1 MKSKSSMK
9 TFFALIAIGLGI
21 FSARGQQASQTAS
34 MSLEEAVAYAIEN
47 SYQMDYADMDVRAAS
62 RRNKEL
68 TAIGLPQINGDV
80 SFTNYLELPTT
91 VIPANAFDQNAPDDQ
106 MIGVQFG
113 TKYNTTATL
122 AASQMVF
129 DGTYFIG
136 LKAAKT
142 FIRLN
147 QHAEQQ
153 SENELRKSIT
163 EAYGLAILSIESHQI
178 LNENYES
185 LEGLFGETEKLFE
198 NGFREELDVDQLK
211 LQLASLENNRKQ
223 AERNVMITHN
233 LLKFQMGMP
242 VAQELVLTSD
252 LDELAQAGTM
262 PEMLQ
267 SNVNIDGHTD
277 VLTSETNLELRNLNV
292 RVERMGGV
300 PKLNANFTTQQ
311 QAFRDDLNF
320 FGDNSQWY
328 PNTFWGLRLQVPI
341 FSGFM
346 RHNKVQQAQIDVER
360 AKRQLDQ
367 IRESVELEVITQKAN
382 YATAL
387 DVYQTEKEN
396 MALAEKI
403 NSVTRK
409 KYEEGI
415 STSFEIQ
422 QAETQM
428 LNAQSNYLQSAYE
441 VIRTKAALEKALDI
455 Q

>member
-1 MKSKSSMK
+1 MKSNLLMK
-9 TFFALIAIGLGI
+9 TFFAVAGACLIS
-21 FSARGQQASQTAS
+21 FSAAAQQGIQPVS
-34 MSLEEAVAYAIEN
+34 MTLEEAVAYAIEN
-47 SYQMDYADMDVRAAS
+47 SYQMAYADMDVRAAS

-91 VIPANAFDQNAPDDQ
+91 VIPANAFDQNAPEDQ

-113 TKYNTTATL
+113 TEYNATATL
-122 AASQMVF
+122 AASQMLF
-129 DGTYFIG
+129 DGTYFLG

-147 QHAEQQ
+147 QQAGKQ
-153 SENELRKSIT
+153 SENELRRSIT

-178 LNENYES
+178 LNENYNS
-185 LEGLFGETEKLFE
+185 LEGLLGETEKLFE
-198 NGFREELDVDQLK
+198 NGFREELDVDQLR
-211 LQLASLENNRKQ
+211 LQLATLDNGRKQ

-242 VAQELVLTSD
+242 VAQELLLTSE
-252 LDELAQAGTM
+252 LDELAQTTNI
-262 PEMLQ
+262 PQMLET
-267 SNVNIDGHTD
+267 NVNLEGHSD

-292 RVERMGGV
+292 KVERMAGV
-300 PKLNANFTTQQ
+300 PKLHASFTTQQ
-311 QAFRDDLNF
+311 QAFRQDLGF
-320 FGDNSQWY
+320 FGENSNWY
-328 PNTFWGLRLQVPI
+328 PSTLWGLQLQVPI

-346 RHNKVQQAQIDVER
+346 RHNKVQQAKIDVER
-360 AKRQLDQ
+360 AKRELDQ
-367 IRESVELEVITQKAN
+367 VRESIQLEVLTQKAN

-415 STSFEIQ
+415 SSSFEIQ

-428 LNAQSNYLQSAYE
+428 LNAQSSYLQSAFE